1 MKEVDAP
8 ICRVP
13 TEPGQFLQRTGLTPQ
28 DIFSA
33 RLPEMP
39 SGGLAVL
46 SNGLAFDLHR
56 LCKTNPKQGSAVVKF
71 IFHFLELNIPPG
83 LYNLAVEETLKSIA
97 ENLEYIAS
105 CQDEKEKETFLFA
118 PFLVPKE
125 VSEIGSIEEELE
137 QEEDL
142 YLSISPEP
150 SLTNYNHSVSSS
162 GDEPLVVPNQYVGI
176 KIENDGNVETFEIS
190 ALEDVIS
197 ANVELAHLE
206 ETKNIKSEDQNELSS
221 FLKVQIQ

>member
-8 ICRVP
+8 ICRGS

-56 LCKTNPKQGSAVVKF
+56 LCKTNPEQGSAVVKF

-97 ENLEYIAS
+97 ENLEYITS

-176 KIENDGNVETFEIS
+176 KIENDGYVETFEIS
-190 ALEDVIS
+190 TLEDVIS
-197 ANVELAHLE
+197 ANAELTHLE
-206 ETKNIKSEDQNELSS
+206 EPNNIKTEEQEELTSY
-221 FLKVQIQ
+221 LQVV